1 MNIEEKNVEIIC
13 DIVNYY
19 TKEQQVMQSIEEMS
33 ELTKELVKNINR
45 GKDNK
50 KEIKG
55 EIVDVTIMLA
65 QLIIIYEMDG
75 EELVNEMKNKLDRQ
89 KERMEEEIRNVKN
102 KRTK

>member
-102 KRTK
+102 KRTE

>member
-33 ELTKELVKNINR
+33 ELTKELV
-45 GKDNK
+45 
-50 KEIKG
+50 
-55 EIVDVTIMLA
+55 
-65 QLIIIYEMDG
+65 
-75 EELVNEMKNKLDRQ
+75 NEMKNKLDRQ

-102 KRTK
+102 KRTE